1 MTRVKEIHALKDNSK
16 QIFILANKTVFKLI
30 TKAYVNELE
39 GSFWGIGNVLKLN
52 TDDNCTTL

>member
-1 MTRVKEIHALKDNSK
+1 M
-16 QIFILANKTVFKLI
+16 
-30 TKAYVNELE
+30 KAYVNELE